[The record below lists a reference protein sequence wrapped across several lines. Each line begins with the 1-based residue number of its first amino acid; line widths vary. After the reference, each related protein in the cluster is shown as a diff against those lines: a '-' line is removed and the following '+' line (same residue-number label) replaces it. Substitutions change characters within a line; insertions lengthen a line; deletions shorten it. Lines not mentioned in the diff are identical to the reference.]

1 MRLASVEHQYEAIKD
16 DGPDLKEFSNS
27 RPLQSNNGF
36 LHTDQYRARQLDYKI
51 GMIQTGNKHIVKMNV
66 HLFLK
71 LYLKR
76 N

>member
-1 MRLASVEHQYEAIKD
+1 MEHQYEAIKD

-27 RPLQSNNGF
+27 RPLQSNNGL

-51 GMIQTGNKHIVKMNV
+51 GMILIGKKHIIKKNV
-66 HLFLK
+66 RLK

-76 N
+76 K